1 MGRALARLP
10 ADRPREHVTTACSGA
25 SVPGMATS
33 EGFASS
39 PLFDSLVR
47 LRAAWPGGG
56 WSWDGR
62 LSCVSSSFSVE
73 LADEARAAAKRAL
86 PNEWTTQDISSAPAD
101 ISEIAE
107 MSGGVRAD
115 QVVLSTEPTAHVIA
129 FGLWWPWGDD
139 LTISL
144 RVGLTG
150 RISEDDQESFRDLFG
165 ATL

>member
-1 MGRALARLP
+1 
-10 ADRPREHVTTACSGA
+10 
-25 SVPGMATS
+25 MATS
-33 EGFASS
+33 ERFASS

-62 LSCVSSSFSVE
+62 LSCLSSSFNVE
-73 LADEARAAAKRAL
+73 LADEARTAAKRAL
-86 PNEWTTQDISSAPAD
+86 PHQWTAKDIDTAPEV
-101 ISEIAE
+101 IREIADS
-107 MSGGVRAD
+107 SGGVRAE
-115 QVVLSTEPTAHVIA
+115 QLVLSTDASARVIA

-139 LTISL
+139 MTISL
-144 RVGLTG
+144 RVGLAG

>member
-1 MGRALARLP
+1 MP
-10 ADRPREHVTTACSGA
+10 A
-25 SVPGMATS
+25 S
-33 EGFASS
+33 ERFASS

-73 LADEARAAAKRAL
+73 LMDEARTAAQRAL
-86 PNEWTTQDISSAPAD
+86 PNEWSAQSIGTAPDIVREVAD
-101 ISEIAE
+101 T
-107 MSGGVRAD
+107 SGGVRAE
-115 QVVLSTEPTAHVIA
+115 QLVLATDPAARVLA

-139 LTISL
+139 VTISL
-144 RVGLTG
+144 RVGLAG

-165 ATL
+165 AAL

>member
-1 MGRALARLP
+1 MP
-10 ADRPREHVTTACSGA
+10 
-25 SVPGMATS
+25 TS
-33 EGFASS
+33 ERFASS

-73 LADEARAAAKRAL
+73 LTDEARTAAKRAL
-86 PNEWTTQDISSAPAD
+86 PHEWTAESIGTAPDIIREVAD
-101 ISEIAE
+101 V
-107 MSGGVRAD
+107 SGGVRAE
-115 QVVLSTEPTAHVIA
+115 QLVLATDPDARMIA

-139 LTISL
+139 VTISL

-150 RISEDDQESFRDLFG
+150 RVSEDDQDSFRDLFG
-165 ATL
+165 ASL